1 MSITIIKSKNRFSFN
16 SMLVGLLLMMT
27 TAEGAAQASRVNI
40 DANFKPH
47 INNKAFQNLTHIGG
61 NCLNKK
67 SRLSDD
73 GKKLI
78 LHLCRIVNTGWIEI
92 QPDNSP
98 KTGLYVAGFSSK
110 LELKNNNSYSFPV
123 PFKVT
128 KFEVKFDKK
137 QGNTVE
143 PGVFSCDV
151 LSDGTPCHKILP
163 LYSFFALKEISITA
177 ELTLPDPLTIESGA
191 YFTDQELILDLG
203 ETFSLP
209 KGLFQIGFYFKVDH
223 ELRIT
228 PQAGAKTSVLLEPK
242 GGWEN
247 YWANYDEKKRI
258 ALHARSSF
266 GISSSGPL
274 TFTAYLKCEQTEG
287 EHCAIR
293 SDKDPSITV
302 PVESS
307 LTLPFYINKKNQEKV
322 KKQLLKVGKDLNHN
336 IFNAINRVEDGIAHI
351 DFKVKRS
358 DVADMIGRG
367 ADTYRGTVTVLF
379 DLDL

>member
-1 MSITIIKSKNRFSFN
+1 
-16 SMLVGLLLMMT
+16 MT

-47 INNKAFQNLTHIGG
+47 INDKTFQNLIHMGG
-61 NCLNKK
+61 NCFNKK

-78 LHLCRIVNTGWIEI
+78 LHLCRMVNNGWVQI
-92 QPDNSP
+92 QSDNSP
-98 KTGLYVAGFSSK
+98 KAGLYFAGFSSK
-110 LELKNNNSYSFPV
+110 LEFRNNSGYSFPV

-137 QGNTVE
+137 QDNTNTVE
-143 PGVFSCDV
+143 SWDFSCNV
-151 LSDGTPCHKILP
+151 LSDGTPCHEILP

-177 ELTLPDPLTIESGA
+177 EFTLPDPLTIESGA
-191 YFTDQELILDLG
+191 YFTDQELIFDLG

-209 KGLFQIGFYFKVDH
+209 EALFHIGFYLKVDH
-223 ELRIT
+223 ELQIT
-228 PQAGAKTSVLLEPK
+228 PQAGAKPSVLLEPK
-242 GGWEN
+242 GGWED

-307 LTLPFYINKKNQEKV
+307 LTLPFNINKENQEKV
-322 KKQLLKVGKDLNHN
+322 KKQLLKVGKDLNNN
-336 IFNAINRVEDGIAHI
+336 IFNAINRVEDGIGHI

-367 ADTYRGTVTVLF
+367 ADTYRGTVTVIF
-379 DLDL
+379 DLDLL